1 MPITAMTGKDTSA
14 KLDGMNRRNFLHTG
28 MSLAALSLA
37 SQPLHGAATASATTV
52 PAKRGSYPGLKLGL
66 FSYSYRMAFGSH
78 DFKPAKKMNL
88 FQFIEHAKAL
98 GYQGVQLDITH
109 LTSYEPAYLAE
120 VRAAAESRGL
130 YIEYGSTLV
139 ESERTARELT
149 VASQLGSSLMRTYMG
164 FSRFERTTHVG
175 EETTKAVEVLQALA
189 PKAADLGLRIA
200 LENHCDATVDEML
213 SVINRVGSPTVGIC
227 ADLGNFMIHLE
238 NPVASVTKL
247 APHII
252 NTHFKDYDMK
262 MMNWGFK
269 SYGVPLGEGVID
281 LPAVL
286 AVLVEKSHLDRI
298 TLEIVSEPKEDE
310 ATTLAWEEESVRRSY
325 KYAREVLGIGQAV

>member
-1 MPITAMTGKDTSA
+1 
-14 KLDGMNRRNFLHTG
+14 
-28 MSLAALSLA
+28 
-37 SQPLHGAATASATTV
+37 
-52 PAKRGSYPGLKLGL
+52 
-66 FSYSYRMAFGSH
+66 MAFGSH
-78 DFKPAKKMNL
+78 DFKPAKKMDL
-88 FQFIEHAKAL
+88 FQYIEHAKAL
-98 GYQGVQLDITH
+98 GYQGVQIDITH

-120 VRAAAESRGL
+120 IRAAAESRGL

-149 VASQLGSSLMRTYMG
+149 VASQLGASLMRTYMG

-175 EETTKAVEVLQALA
+175 EETTKAVEVLRALA

-213 SVINRVGSPTVGIC
+213 SVINRVGSPTIGIC

-252 NTHFKDYDMK
+252 NTHFKDY
-262 MMNWGFK
+262 G
-269 SYGVPLGEGVID
+269 GVPLGEGVID

-286 AVLVEKSHLDRI
+286 AVLVEQSHLDRI